1 MPRLYL
7 MHPIGRFMIAS
18 TALPL
23 AAPAFP
29 WAAPA
34 LVGSWAALHG
44 LFLWSLLRSGG
55 NLYAPNIRRGRGDA
69 AALTFDD
76 GPRGDETRVLL
87 DLLAAEGI
95 RATFFVVGRRAREDP
110 EVIRRLVREGHT
122 LGNHTQSHPVGWA
135 AAGRRRVLEE
145 VGGAQETLAGL
156 TGEAP
161 EWFRPPM
168 GHKNVYLREALQKHG
183 LRQVTWSTRSW
194 DTLVRRPAAVA
205 GRILKRAAPGEIIL
219 LHEGLREGRDG
230 RAMAIDLARLLI
242 EGLRSRGLRPVGLR
256 ELLTGRAPGT
266 DGPSPGSRRA
276 ARSDGPAH

>member
-1 MPRLYL
+1 

-29 WAAPA
+29 AAAPA

-44 LFLWSLLRSGG
+44 LFLWTLLRSGG
-55 NLYAPNIRRGRGDA
+55 NLYAPNIRRGHGDA

-76 GPRGDETRVLL
+76 GPRGDETRALL
-87 DLLAAEGI
+87 DLLAAEGV

-145 VGGAQETLAGL
+145 VGGAQETLAEL
-156 TGEAP
+156 TGKAP

-168 GHKNVYLREALQKHG
+168 GHKNVYLREALQCHG

-205 GRILKRAAPGEIIL
+205 GRILGRAAPGEIIL
-219 LHEGLREGRDG
+219 LHEGLREGREG

-266 DGPSPGSRRA
+266 DDPSHRSRRA